1 MGHPEGADNTSISQN
16 AIPWRQLTVK
26 RGWEVG

>member
-16 AIPWRQLTVK
+16 AIPWRQLTVREAGK
-26 RGWEVG
+26 